1 MEWGQT
7 VPRENA
13 TGQQGSW
20 DQYPEPKEI
29 RVSLGETRQEA
40 KCRAGEA
47 GSSKPASP
55 MVGAMTAVPREN
67 RCSLGLNVGHGGGR
81 WAERKGR

>member
-20 DQYPEPKEI
+20 DQYSEPKEI
-29 RVSLGETRQEA
+29 RVRFGGRPGKKPNAEPERLV
-40 KCRAGEA
+40 
-47 GSSKPASP
+47 PASLP
-55 MVGAMTAVPREN
+55 PQWWVPGQL
-67 RCSLGLNVGHGGGR
+67 CPGKTDVL
-81 WAERKGR
+81 WA